1 VSNHLAIATV
11 TAALGQLVFRSAS
24 DAVSGTDLRYG
35 RPQPPTASSS
45 ARRVHVYLYQVLPH
59 AGLRNAD
66 LPTRSGS
73 DGRLVAR
80 PQAALELRYLVSF
93 YGDDSELEPD
103 RMLGAVARD
112 LHARPLL
119 TAQQIADAIASMG
132 TPLQDS
138 DLADSIERVKFTPV
152 GLSLDELSK
161 LWSVLVQ
168 TPHAL
173 SLVCHASVVL
183 IDALERAAPVL
194 PVLRRG
200 EQDRGVDTRLGTLPQ
215 LGDAWVGWPDS
226 AARQPRPPSLR
237 APQLGARLIVQT
249 SPLAADSVV
258 LRLTHPQ
265 RPLIEWTVPW
275 PVTDPQARPNELAL
289 DLPDDAAAQT
299 DWAAGLYSVVL
310 AATRDGRTSE
320 SPVWPLLLAPRIMA
334 ITPNPVARV
343 ADVATLG
350 VTCRPQVQ
358 PLQAVSLRIGEL
370 EVPAEPRVAATDT
383 LSFVIDPAPALT
395 AQLVWLRVDGALSQP
410 VALDP
415 VSGQFVFDDA
425 QRVTIT

>member
-1 VSNHLAIATV
+1 MSNHLAIATV
-11 TAALGQLVFRSAS
+11 TAALGQLAYRSAN
-24 DAVSGTDLRYG
+24 DVVAGTDLRFG
-35 RPQPPTASSS
+35 RPVAQPTGSTE
-45 ARRVHVYLYQVLPH
+45 RRVHVYLYQVLPH
-59 AGLRNAD
+59 AALRNAD

-93 YGDDSELEPD
+93 YGNDQLLEPD
-103 RMLGAVARD
+103 RMMGAVVRD
-112 LHARPLL
+112 LHVRPLL
-119 TAQQIADAIASMG
+119 STQQIADAIGSQASLSG
-132 TPLQDS
+132 S
-138 DLADSIERVKFTPV
+138 DLADGVERVKFTVV

-200 EQDRGVDTRLGTLPQ
+200 EQDRGVDTQVGTLPQ
-215 LGDAWVGWPDS
+215 LGDAWVGFLDS
-226 AARQPRPPSLR
+226 AERRPRPPSLR
-237 APQLGARLIVQT
+237 AAQLGARLMVQA

-258 LRLTHPQ
+258 ALHLAHPL
-265 RPLIEWTVPW
+265 RPLIDW
-275 PVTDPQARPNELAL
+275 PVEAAQRLANELTL
-289 DLPDDAAAQT
+289 DLPDDVAAQS

-310 AATRDGRTSE
+310 AVTQGGRTSL
-320 SPVWPLLLAPRIMA
+320 SPVWPLLLAPRVTA
-334 ITPNPVARV
+334 VLPNPAVRV
-343 ADVATLG
+343 ADVATLD
-350 VTCRPQVQ
+350 VSCRPQVQ
-358 PLQAVSLRIGEL
+358 PQQAASLRIGEL
-370 EVPAEPRVAATDT
+370 EVQAEPRVAATAT
-383 LSFVIDPAPALT
+383 LRFVIDPAPAVS
-395 AQLVWLRVDGALSQP
+395 AQLVWLRVDGVLSQP

-425 QRVTIT
+425 QRGSIT

>member
-1 VSNHLAIATV
+1 MSNHLAIATV

-24 DAVSGTDLRYG
+24 EAVSGTDLRYG
-35 RPQPPTASSS
+35 RPQPPTGSS

-93 YGDDSELEPD
+93 YGDDNELEPD

-119 TAQQIADAIASMG
+119 TAQQIADAITSMG
-132 TPLQDS
+132 APLQGS
-138 DLADSIERVKFTPV
+138 DLADGVERVKFTPV

-200 EQDRGVDTRLGTLPQ
+200 EEDRGVDTRLGTLPQ
-215 LGDAWVGWPDS
+215 LGDVWVGWPDS

-237 APQLGARLIVQT
+237 AAQLGTRLIVQT

-258 LRLTHPQ
+258 LRLAHPR
-265 RPLIEWTVPW
+265 RPVIEWAVPL
-275 PVTDPQARPNELAL
+275 PATDPQARPNELAL

-310 AATRDGRTSE
+310 TATRDGRTSE
-320 SPVWPLLLAPRIMA
+320 SPVWPLLLAPRITA
-334 ITPNPVARV
+334 LTPNPVARV
-343 ADVATLG
+343 AGVATLG
-350 VTCRPQVQ
+350 VTCHPQVQ
-358 PLQAVSLRIGEL
+358 PQQAVSLRIGEL
-370 EVPAEPRVAATDT
+370 EVPAEPHVAATDT
-383 LSFVIDPAPALT
+383 LSFVIDAAPALT